1 MMLVVGKCTTSKL
14 IDENYNP
21 ASKRSEG
28 AGRTAFSGSH
38 QKRTSTFVG
47 FGKDDDA
54 AKIPLAKKKVL
65 ELRIFHDEN
74 NKMNLSVKDIGGS
87 LLLVPQFTL
96 YADCRRGRRPDF
108 TAAAPPVLAEN
119 LFNQFTESIKE
130 TGINVQTGVF
140 GAHMEVALVNDG
152 PVTIF
157 MEF

>member
-1 MMLVVGKCTTSKL
+1 MRIIIQRVNEAKVLVEQQLVAHIKNGL
-14 IDENYNP
+14 LLL
-21 ASKRSEG
+21 
-28 AGRTAFSGSH
+28 
-38 QKRTSTFVG
+38 VG

-108 TAAAPPVLAEN
+108 TAAAPPVL
-119 LFNQFTESIKE
+119 S
-130 TGINVQTGVF
+130 
-140 GAHMEVALVNDG
+140 
-152 PVTIF
+152 
-157 MEF
+157 

>member
-1 MMLVVGKCTTSKL
+1 
-14 IDENYNP
+14 
-21 ASKRSEG
+21 
-28 AGRTAFSGSH
+28 
-38 QKRTSTFVG
+38 
-47 FGKDDDA
+47 
-54 AKIPLAKKKVL
+54 
-65 ELRIFHDEN
+65 
-74 NKMNLSVKDIGGS
+74 MNLSVKDIGGS

-108 TAAAPPVLAEN
+108 TAAAPPALAEN

>member
-1 MMLVVGKCTTSKL
+1 MRIIIQRVNEAKVLVEQHIVAHIKNGL
-14 IDENYNP
+14 LLL
-21 ASKRSEG
+21 
-28 AGRTAFSGSH
+28 
-38 QKRTSTFVG
+38 VG

-140 GAHMEVALVNDG
+140 GAHMEVSLVNDG